1 MTDTCRTG
9 PTRLMTIADAAETL
23 AVSPRTV
30 RRLID
35 QGALTATRVGRQI
48 RVHPADLNEYLAR
61 SRQSGRSWPDLTSN
75 V

>member
-1 MTDTCRTG
+1 MTDPRRTG
-9 PTRLMTIADAAETL
+9 PSRLMTIAVAAETL

-48 RVHPADLNEYLAR
+48 RIHPTDLHDYLTRAR
-61 SRQSGRSWPDLTSN
+61 QDGRSWALLSLDN
-75 V
+75 

>member
-1 MTDTCRTG
+1 MTDSRRTG
-9 PTRLMTIADAAETL
+9 PTRLMTIPVAAGTL

-48 RVHPADLNEYLAR
+48 RIHPADLQDYLTRAR
-61 SRQSGRSWPDLTSN
+61 QDGHLWPAASLDG
-75 V
+75 